1 MNKKLLFGFMSL
13 AALAACTND
22 DFESQNGVAEE
33 KSPIQFEVINNNEVT
48 RASMNGNKIVWSA
61 AEGDLFTLYHGVN
74 VAAGTGYQNATYKA
88 EMGDGGSAVLTTPS
102 MILAGKAIMTWP
114 VDTTFTQ
121 DGSKALK
128 VSIPDVQTNIENN
141 IPYVSDVIDIKA
153 RTDGKGVY
161 NYAGYDRK
169 YPVYMRPM
177 ASQLTIKAD
186 YAGTES
192 QIAELYTGANAI
204 DPIKVTDIKLV
215 TGGQF
220 TTGINLSFTAIVA
233 DDATDKRWD
242 KAEPNN
248 AWSHIVGFGAVADF
262 KTEMTAKGD
271 CLLDGNQGCKFLILP
286 QSTADA
292 NSAVVVNTIYGKVVV
307 AANGKQGSKYAA
319 GTEDADIWY
328 RYISATAP
336 LGAGETKAA
345 TAEASGD
352 NAGKYKTTAN
362 IQNGMTQTFTAI
374 DGNKAPDT
382 DKYVAGEDMGGAVT
396 RYVKVLL
403 KYLDMSDL
411 HITSDKQLR
420 DAARVWQH
428 IGAGS
433 VTVFLDGDN
442 NKEFKMSQETIKAI
456 NEINAAAAKEAT
468 VRKFTVKPCTGHN
481 GNTIVITGGG
491 TIAQDLTFIVDN
503 AGTTV
508 PVALNA
514 GEDWKWNSKN
524 VTVAAT
530 TTTAPITKTGIS
542 SFINRGTL
550 VSDATATIAIYDNA
564 ATSALV
570 TTIPFENNG
579 TWNITAG
586 ELNVKFDVTNNG
598 TVNISKGAEYRQDAS
613 LFENQAETV
622 PERYFMNDPT
632 KTDKDREAF
641 VEKIG
646 VVNNSGVFGTMN
658 SGTINNYG
666 LIEHADVDAKTYIT
680 ANQSAG
686 ATFANAFNDNA
697 TMVTT
702 SPDNKLGRINLPYSN
717 RKETQLSISNTTAN
731 GLVSVT
737 VSTEAGSA
745 PKEGKLDLTDLGD
758 YVNFCIINSGVTQ
771 VTKASDKVEYLE
783 FNAGST
789 EIEINT
795 DFKVR
800 TVGTTTYNENLTG
813 LIVLSDITI
822 IRNKEV
828 QAGATYLGAKLYKAG
843 AFTCGNFNAYFGKT
857 ASNQAT
863 KIVTW

>member
-1 MNKKLLFGFMSL
+1 MNKKLLFAAMSF
-13 AALAACTND
+13 AALTACSTD
-22 DFESQNGVAEE
+22 DFESQQQVAEE
-33 KSPIQFEVINNNEVT
+33 VSPIQFEVINNNEVT
-48 RASMNGNKIVWSA
+48 RASMNGSKIAWSA
-61 AEGDLFTLYHGVN
+61 ADGDLFTLYHGDCTT
-74 VAAGTGYQNATYKA
+74 TGYQNATYKA

-102 MILAGKAIMTWP
+102 MIKPGKAIMTWP
-114 VDTTFTQ
+114 VDTVFKQ
-121 DGSKALK
+121 DGTGLLQ
-128 VSIPDVQTNIENN
+128 VSVPRVQTNIENN
-141 IPYVSDVIDIKA
+141 IPYVSDVIDIKDRVSSA
-153 RTDGKGVY
+153 TPATYGIGAY
-161 NYAGYDRK
+161 NTAGYARK

-215 TGGQF
+215 TTTGAF
-220 TTGINLSFTAIVA
+220 TTGISLSFTGKSAA
-233 DDATDKRWD
+233 DNTRWNA
-242 KAEPNN
+242 AEPNN
-248 AWSHIVGFGAVADF
+248 AWSDVVGFGGATASV
-262 KTEMTAKGD
+262 TEMTAKGD

-286 QSTADA
+286 QSTADGT
-292 NSAVVVNTIYGKVVV
+292 SAVVVNTIYGKVVV
-307 AANGKQGSKYAA
+307 APNSVQGSQYDA

-336 LGAGETKAA
+336 LGAGETKAT
-345 TAEASGD
+345 TAEVSGD

-374 DGNKAPDT
+374 DNSVAPAT
-382 DKYVAGEDMGGAVT
+382 DKYVAGEKIGGAVT

-456 NEINAAAAKEAT
+456 NEINAAAAKET
-468 VRKFTVKPCTGHN
+468 PIRKFTVKPCTGHN

-503 AGTTV
+503 AATTV

-530 TTTAPITKTGIS
+530 TTGIS
-542 SFINRGTL
+542 KIINRGTL

-564 ATSALV
+564 ATPALV
-570 TTIPFENNG
+570 NIPFENNG

-586 ELNVKFDVTNNG
+586 ELNVKFNVTNNG
-598 TVNISKGAEYRQDAS
+598 TVNISKGAEYRQDGCGID
-613 LFENQAETV
+613 FTNEAETV
-622 PERYFMNDPT
+622 PERYFMNDPS
-632 KTDKDREAF
+632 KTAAQKKAF

-680 ANQSAG
+680 ANQ
-686 ATFANAFNDNA
+686 
-697 TMVTT
+697 
-702 SPDNKLGRINLPYSN
+702 K
-717 RKETQLSISNTTAN
+717 
-731 GLVSVT
+731 
-737 VSTEAGSA
+737 
-745 PKEGKLDLTDLGD
+745 
-758 YVNFCIINSGVTQ
+758 GV
-771 VTKASDKVEYLE
+771 
-783 FNAGST
+783 
-789 EIEINT
+789 
-795 DFKVR
+795 
-800 TVGTTTYNENLTG
+800 LTG
-813 LIVLSDITI
+813 
-822 IRNKEV
+822 
-828 QAGATYLGAKLYKAG
+828 
-843 AFTCGNFNAYFGKT
+843 FTCC
-857 ASNQAT
+857 T
-863 KIVTW
+863 KLR